1 MENILETLKK
11 YYGYSSFR
19 VGQRRVIES
28 VLNNEDV
35 VAIMPTGAGKSICFQ
50 LPSVLFDGLTIVIS
64 PLISL
69 MKDQVD
75 SMDQIGIKATYINST
90 LSNDEINERI
100 IDISSGEYK
109 LLYIAPERLQSS
121 YFQSV
126 LKNTKISFVAVD
138 EAHCVSQWAHDF
150 RPSYM
155 EIINFIRNI
164 KEKPVIGAYT
174 ATATDKVKNDIINL
188 LGLDNPKVYL
198 TGFDRENLFF
208 SVYKGVNKNNFILS
222 YLEKNIGETGII
234 YTSTRKNAE
243 NLYNILLKEG
253 VKVGVYHAGL
263 SDKEREKTQN
273 SFAYDKIDVVV
284 ATNAFGMGIDK
295 SNVRFVIHNNMPKNM
310 EAYYQ
315 EAGRAGRDGL
325 KSECILLFE
334 PRDTQIQAYFIEEN
348 NLSPERKENEYEK
361 LRAMVDYCYTSQ
373 CLRKYILEY
382 FGDYSNDNGCNMCS
396 NCLDEKE
403 LTDITLE
410 AKKIFSCIYRM
421 NQRFGSGMVADVLKG
436 SKNKKVLQFKL
447 NDLSTYGIMDSYRK
461 KDIVDIINKLSADSY
476 LSLTNDGY
484 PVLKLTN
491 KAIKVLKKDE
501 KVFIKAINIKRV
513 IEVDNGL
520 FHKLR
525 ELRGNIAIRD
535 NVPPYIVFS
544 DASLKEM
551 SIYMP
556 IVKEQF
562 LGIKGVGILKYDKYG
577 EDFLEVINEYINE
590 NNIDVSTIKKGDGTS
605 SFLDD
610 DSNSNNRNAGKSD
623 TEKSYIVTYD
633 MFMEG
638 KSIKEI
644 SKLRDYAK
652 QTIENH
658 IVRCFKEGYQLNLK
672 EIIPEEYYDLILKVL
687 NEIETDKLKPIKD
700 ALPDDVEYFWI
711 NLLKNAR

>member
-1 MENILETLKK
+1 MKNILETLKK
-11 YYGYSSFR
+11 YYGYDSFR
-19 VGQRRVIES
+19 VGQERVIES
-28 VLNNEDV
+28 VLNKEDV

-75 SMDQIGIKATYINST
+75 SMEQIGIKATYINST
-90 LSNDEINERI
+90 LSNSEINERI
-100 IDISSGEYK
+100 IDIASGEYK
-109 LLYIAPERLQSS
+109 LLYIAPERLESS
-121 YFQSV
+121 YFQNV
-126 LKNTKISFVAVD
+126 LRNVKISFIAVD

-155 EIINFIRNI
+155 RIINFIRNLS
-164 KEKPVIGAYT
+164 EKPVIGAYT

-188 LGLDNPKVYL
+188 LGLSNPKVYL

-208 SVYKGVNKNNFILS
+208 SVYKGVNKSNFILS
-222 YLEKNIGETGII
+222 YLEKNKGETGII

-243 NLYNILLKEG
+243 NLYNLLLKNG

-263 SDKEREKTQN
+263 SDNERENTQN
-273 SFAYDKIDVVV
+273 QFAYDEIDVVV

-334 PRDTQIQAYFIEEN
+334 PRDTQIQSYFIEEN

-361 LRAMVDYCYTSQ
+361 LRAMVDYCHTSM

-382 FGDYSNDNGCNMCS
+382 FGDYINETSCNMCS

-447 NDLSTYGIMDSYRK
+447 NELSTYGIMDGHRK

-491 KAIKVLKKDE
+491 KAIKVLKSDE
-501 KVFIKAINIKRV
+501 KVFIKAVKVKKV
-513 IEVDNGL
+513 IETDNEL
-520 FHKLR
+520 FSTLK
-525 ELRGNIAIRD
+525 ELRREISGRD
-535 NVPPYIVFS
+535 KIPPYMVFS
-544 DASLKEM
+544 DATLKDM
-551 SIYMP
+551 SVFMP
-556 IVKEQF
+556 LSKEEF
-562 LGIKGVGILKYDKYG
+562 LNIKGVGELKYEKFG
-577 EDFLEVINEYINE
+577 EVFLKEINDYVIEK
-590 NNIDVSTIKKGDGTS
+590 NIDVTNRKI
-605 SFLDD
+605 
-610 DSNSNNRNAGKSD
+610 NSMYINNTNNHNAKTVKSD
-623 TEKSYIVTYD
+623 GEKSYVTTYN
-633 MFMEG
+633 MFIEG
-638 KSIKEI
+638 KSINEI
-644 SKLRDYAK
+644 SKLRNFAK

-658 IVRCFKEGYQLNLK
+658 IVRCFKEGYHLNLK
-672 EIIPEEYYDLILKVL
+672 EIVPEEYYDLIVKAI
-687 NEIETDKLKPIKD
+687 NETESDKLKSIKD
-700 ALPDDVEYFWI
+700 VLPDNVEYFWI
-711 NLLKNAR
+711 NLLKNA